1 MASITV
7 RNLDED
13 LKRRLRIRAARNE
26 RSMEQ
31 EVRDILR
38 AALDQEV
45 APARNLGTE
54 IHNLFKPF
62 GEVELEILPR
72 EAMRELPRFDGILGD
87 VHS

>member
-13 LKRRLRIRAARNE
+13 LKRRLRMRAAKND

-38 AALDQEV
+38 AALEKEV
-45 APARNLGTE
+45 APARNLGTA
-54 IHNLFKPF
+54 IHKLFKPF
-62 GEVELEILPR
+62 GEIELDIPPR
-72 EAMRELPRFDGILGD
+72 EAMRELPRFDETLGD
-87 VHS
+87 DRS

>member
-13 LKRRLRIRAARNE
+13 LKRRLRMRAAKND

-38 AALDQEV
+38 AALEKEV
-45 APARNLGTE
+45 APARNLGTA
-54 IHNLFKPF
+54 IHKLFKPF
-62 GEVELEILPR
+62 GEIELDIPPR
-72 EAMRELPRFDGILGD
+72 EAMRELPRFDGTLGD
-87 VHS
+87 DRS